1 MNNDLS
7 ATIDVEIKGILAIT
21 DYTLSYTNHSD
32 SPVEA
37 IYHFSLPRICA
48 VMNCTVDIDGRRYE
62 AQVKAQQIANDTYE
76 TALENKQRAVLI
88 EMAGDGMYILNMG
101 NLDAGETFQV
111 GLKIGQMLTAVNV
124 GKELIYRL
132 PTNIAPRYGNSD
144 HMIDPEYSLFA
155 RYPFAARVRG
165 LTGNSVRACSHSLV
179 EQGEDLVFSGLL
191 DRDVFIQFAAQ
202 ADASIMKGCWQGQ
215 TYHLGYPPLAQPE
228 EGPERFNLH
237 VVADRSGS
245 MMGNS
250 IALLRDALNEVVT
263 QLPASSMFNL
273 TSFGSEYAM
282 FKPSLFEVRGTAR
295 RGLRQYIDSMQAD
308 MGGTEVIP
316 ALLATVK
323 ALPDQ
328 PDCAQQ
334 VLLITDGHVY
344 TQREEIAAIAIMA
357 ARKRVHIHCIGVGV
371 GANEDILAR
380 LSGETGGHCFM
391 VNPHGEFKSSVTDL
405 INALGYASQQA
416 LGQWLNADWQW
427 NATTQNPALP
437 TVTMARGEKAAFDG
451 SDELVCD
458 TVTGQWAQ
466 ALVQIGAMQH
476 YYTLEGEQSADLALK
491 LQLLTNETSLVMV
504 DIAGDQVEGNATTH
518 VIEQMTYLNMP
529 MFCKRSSHSDTEQTM
544 CMSTAMFAKELE
556 ESDMDIPTLWDADKP
571 KLSIELSADGFEQ
584 TYLNRIGALFR
595 RLDLADREGCRKA
608 GASDTLLRQLD
619 DWCFEYGLPFDVVLS
634 FYLAEYAVFTEQR
647 VPRALRK
654 RIAAFKAGLPPQLIM
669 AIKDVFTAS
678 QTSPVQT

>member
-1 MNNDLS
+1 MTNDLS

-21 DYTLSYTNHSD
+21 DYTLSYTNHTD
-32 SPVEA
+32 APVEA
-37 IYHFSLPRICA
+37 IYHFCLPRICA
-48 VMNCTVDIDGRRYE
+48 LMGCTVDIEGRRYE
-62 AQVKAQQIANDTYE
+62 AEVKAQQIASDTYE
-76 TALENKQRAVLI
+76 TAVENNQRAVLI
-88 EMAGDGMYILNMG
+88 EMAGDGMFTLNMG

-111 GLKIGQMLTAVNV
+111 ALKIGQTLTAINA

-144 HMIDPEYSLFA
+144 HMIDPDYSLFA
-155 RYPFAARVRG
+155 RYPFAARIKGVSHQRV
-165 LTGNSVRACSHSLV
+165 SACSHNLV
-179 EQGEDLVFSGLL
+179 EQEDVVVFSGLL
-191 DRDVFIQFAAQ
+191 DKDVFVQFEAESALP
-202 ADASIMKGCWQGQ
+202 MLRGCWQGE
-215 TYHLGYPPLAQPE
+215 TYILGYPPLVEPMGE
-228 EGPERFNLH
+228 PDKFNLH

-250 IALLRDALNEVVT
+250 IALLRDALKEVVA
-263 QLPASSMFNL
+263 QLPSSTLFNL
-273 TSFGSEYAM
+273 TSFGCEHS
-282 FKPSLFEVRGTAR
+282 FFNPSLFEVDGTAKRALR
-295 RGLRQYIDSMQAD
+295 RYIDSIQAD

-316 ALLATVK
+316 ALLATVN

-328 PDCAQQ
+328 AECAQH
-334 VLLITDGHVY
+334 VLLITDGHVH
-344 TQREEIAAIAIMA
+344 THKEEMAAIALLA
-357 ARKRVHIHCIGVGV
+357 SRKRVHIHCIGVGV

-391 VNPHGEFKSSVTDL
+391 VNPQGEFKSSVTDL
-405 INALGYASQQA
+405 IKALGYASQQTH
-416 LGQWLNADWQW
+416 GQWKNADWQW
-427 NATTQNPALP
+427 NATAQNPALP
-437 TVTMARGEKAAFDG
+437 TATMAWGEKAVFDG

-458 TVTGQWAQ
+458 TVIEQWAQ

-529 MFCKRSSHSDTEQTM
+529 MFCKRSSHSDTEHTV

-556 ESDMDIPTLWDADKP
+556 ESDMDIPILWDADKP

-595 RLDLADREGCRKA
+595 RLDLADREGCREA

-619 DWCFEYGLPFDVVLS
+619 DWCFEYGLSFDVVLTV
-634 FYLAEYAVFTEQR
+634 YLAEYAVFTEQR

-654 RIAAFKAGLPPQLIM
+654 RIAAFKAELPPQLIM

-678 QTSPVQT
+678 QASPVQT